1 MQYRNLA
8 LLIVLFCLAANAGA
22 VTRCCAHRGDN
33 KNAPENTLPAIALA
47 VQKQA
52 HQIEFDVQRT
62 SDGQLV
68 IMHDATVDRTTNGSG
83 KVAEMTFEQIRAL
96 DAGSWFS
103 EKFAGTQVPTPE
115 EVLELIP
122 HTILCNVHLKGDPQ
136 LGADTARVISAANRL
151 DHCFLACTLEM
162 AAEARKV
169 APGIMICNMSRQGF
183 NRKPYIDQTIESGT
197 AFIQLFHGSGT
208 KGLQE
213 DVARLHS
220 NKVRVNWFGAS
231 DEALIRTLVAA
242 DVDYILTD
250 DVDLCLSIVNE
261 NPLANEPFDEKVTSV
276 TKN

>member
-1 MQYRNLA
+1 
-8 LLIVLFCLAANAGA
+8 
-22 VTRCCAHRGDN
+22 
-33 KNAPENTLPAIALA
+33 
-47 VQKQA
+47 
-52 HQIEFDVQRT
+52 
-62 SDGQLV
+62 
-68 IMHDATVDRTTNGSG
+68 
-83 KVAEMTFEQIRAL
+83 MTFEQIRAL

-103 EKFAGTQVPTPE
+103 EKFAGTQVPTLE

-136 LGADTARVISAANRL
+136 LGADTARVITAANRL

-162 AAEARKV
+162 AVEARKV
-169 APGIMICNMSRQGF
+169 GPGIMICNMSRQGF

-197 AFIQLFHGSGT
+197 AFIQLLYASGT
-208 KGLQE
+208 TRLAE

-220 NKVRVNWFGAS
+220 NNIRVNWFGAS

-261 NPLANEPFDEKVTSV
+261 NPLANESFDENVTNV
-276 TKN
+276 TKK